1 MYLPFISSFTC
12 LRNLPKWA
20 SRGAIHKRQYRPGC
34 GAMTGEIMS
43 ESGAALFWMGA
54 FAVLLIAALF
64 LTPLAA
70 QAEPARMVPSSR
82 AEVQLSY
89 APVVEKAAPA
99 VVNVYSK
106 RVVQE
111 RPSPFSND
119 PFFQRFFGDRYSFG
133 VPRERVQQ
141 SLGSGVI
148 VREDGIIVTNN
159 HVVAEGESFTVALAD
174 RREFDAELVLADERT
189 DLAVL
194 RIDPKGERLPALTFK
209 DSDGVLVGDLVLAIG
224 NPFGVGQTVT
234 SGIVSALARTQVGVS
249 DYQFFIQTDAAINP
263 GNSGGALVTMD
274 GELIGINTAIFSQ
287 SGGSIGIGFAIPAN
301 MVRSVVESAVDGGSV
316 QRPWFGASLQAV
328 TSDLAES
335 LGLDRPGGALVQD
348 VYPGGPAAR
357 AGLRIGDVI
366 RAVDGREVLDPQS
379 VRYRLA
385 TKGIGGQ
392 IEVEYLRGGRA
403 GAARLALEKPP
414 EDPPR
419 NVMELTGRHPFSG
432 TTVGNLSPAFA
443 DELRLDPFARGVV
456 VLRVERGST
465 AQRIGVRPGDIIL
478 SIGGEDVGDVSALQ
492 RLVAGARSQWEFRIK
507 RGDEV
512 FSATVRG

>member
-1 MYLPFISSFTC
+1 MNLLPNSFLPR
-12 LRNLPKWA
+12 LRNLPKWTA
-20 SRGAIHKRQYRPGC
+20 RGAVQPGRLRPGR
-34 GAMTGEIMS
+34 GAMTGEMMS
-43 ESGAALFWMGA
+43 EQGAALFWMSVT
-54 FAVLLIAALF
+54 AVLLIAALF
-64 LTPLAA
+64 FTPLSAR
-70 QAEPARMVPSSR
+70 AESGRVVPSSR

-111 RPSPFSND
+111 RPSPIFND
-119 PFFQRFFGDRYSFG
+119 PFFQRFFGDRFSFG

-148 VREDGIIVTNN
+148 VRENGIIVTNN
-159 HVVAEGESFTVALAD
+159 HVIEGGESFTVALSD

-189 DLAVL
+189 DLAIL
-194 RIDPKGERLPALTFK
+194 RIDPEGERLPTLIFK
-209 DSDGVLVGDLVLAIG
+209 DSDTVEVGDLVLAIG

-274 GELIGINTAIFSQ
+274 GELIGINTAIFSR
-287 SGGSIGIGFAIPAN
+287 SGGSVGIGFAIPAN
-301 MVRSVVESAVDGGSV
+301 MVRSVVESAIDGGSV
-316 QRPWFGASLQAV
+316 KRPWLGASLQAV

-335 LGLDRPGGALVQD
+335 LGLDRPGGALVQEL
-348 VYPGGPAAR
+348 YEGGPAAR
-357 AGLRIGDVI
+357 AGLQIGDVI
-366 RAVDGREVLDPQS
+366 RKVDGREVLDPQS

-385 TKGIGGQ
+385 TKSVGGQ
-392 IEVEYLRGGRA
+392 IELDYVRKGRG
-403 GAARLALEKPP
+403 GAARLSLELPP

-419 NVMELTGRHPFSG
+419 EVTDLGGRQPFSG
-432 TTVGNLSPAFA
+432 ATVGNLSPAFA

-456 VLRVERGST
+456 VLKVQRGST

-478 SIGGEDVGDVSALQ
+478 AVSGTEVSNVDGLK
-492 RLVAGARSQWEFRIK
+492 RLVAGAREQWDLKIK
-507 RGDEV
+507 RGGEV